1 MFWCNYRIRKM
12 TFRIF
17 ITAVIA
23 GRLGCIQ
30 WSTSQIYFLAKCR
43 CELGLLMI
51 VKSILWINFHKKHL
65 VYWFLIV
72 MEIIACKE
80 KIFLHL
86 IECKEYVYILCETS
100 SKRRLIVIS
109 LYWCAIGWIPLRKD
123 GKCNWWKHYIAIRF
137 PFNSSSMSAFLC
149 QNFIANS
156 VHMYLAFRSQDDG
169 FFTSGD
175 GMEEIPC
182 MTLLQICTANRF
194 SLFR

>member
-1 MFWCNYRIRKM
+1 M

-23 GRLGCIQ
+23 GRLESIQ

-109 LYWCAIGWIPLRKD
+109 LYWCTTIGWIPLRKD
-123 GKCNWWKHYIAIRF
+123 GKCNWWKHTQQFEYVSILVPKLYSEQCPHVPCIPKPRWWILYF
-137 PFNSSSMSAFLC
+137 WRWNGRNSLHDVVTNMHSKS
-149 QNFIANS
+149 
-156 VHMYLAFRSQDDG
+156 
-169 FFTSGD
+169 FFS
-175 GMEEIPC
+175 
-182 MTLLQICTANRF
+182 F
-194 SLFR
+194 